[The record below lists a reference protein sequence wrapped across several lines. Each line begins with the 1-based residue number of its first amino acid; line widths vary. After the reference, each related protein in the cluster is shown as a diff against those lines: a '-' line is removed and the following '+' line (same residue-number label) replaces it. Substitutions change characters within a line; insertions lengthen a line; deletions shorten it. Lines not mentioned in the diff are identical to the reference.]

1 MPCFDYVTVR
11 MLILGLETSCDE
23 TGVAL
28 YDTQRG
34 LLAHALFSQV
44 DIHVEYGG
52 VVPELA
58 SRDHVRKTLP
68 LVQQVMDEAGVSRD
82 QIDGVAYTAGPG
94 LVGALMVGATLA
106 RSLAWALGVPALGV
120 HHMEGHLLAPMLEEE
135 HPEFPFVALLVS
147 GGHTQLVRV
156 DGIGRYALLGESLD
170 DAAGEA
176 FDKAAKMLGLP
187 YPGGPHIAGLA
198 ESGDPERFDFPRPMV
213 NRPGL
218 DFSFSGLKTFTLNTV
233 KACEEDGGLGEQD
246 KADIARAFEEAV
258 VATLVIKC
266 RRALEQEGLKTL
278 VMAGGVSAN
287 RNLRARL
294 QTALGEKGA
303 RVFYPAPQFC
313 TDNGAMIAYAGA
325 QRLAA
330 GQVDGPEAAVRPRW
344 PMTELPPIERP
355 GAA

>member
-1 MPCFDYVTVR
+1 MNV
-11 MLILGLETSCDE
+11 LGIETSCDE

-28 YDTQRG
+28 YSTERG
-34 LLAHALFSQV
+34 LLAHTLYSQIEV
-44 DIHVEYGG
+44 HREYGG

-68 LVQQVMDEAGVSRD
+68 LVQEVLNQAGFQTSDVD
-82 QIDGVAYTAGPG
+82 AVAYTAGPG
-94 LVGALMVGATLA
+94 LVGALMVGATMA
-106 RSLAWALGVPALGV
+106 RSLALGWGVPALGV

-135 HPEFPFVALLVS
+135 RPEFPFVALLVS

-156 DGIGRYALLGESLD
+156 DGIGEYRLLGESLD

-187 YPGGPHIAGLA
+187 YPGGPQIARIA
-198 ESGDPERFDFPRPMV
+198 EDGSTDRFTFPRPMIKH
-213 NRPGL
+213 PGL
-218 DFSFSGLKTFTLNTV
+218 DFSFSGLKTHTLTTV
-233 KACEEDGGLGEQD
+233 RGLEEQGPLSDQD

-258 VATLVIKC
+258 VSTLVIKC
-266 RRALEQEGLKTL
+266 RRALEQEGLDRL

-287 RNLRARL
+287 RNLRQQLAEI
-294 QTALGEKGA
+294 LGKRGA
-303 RVFYPAPQFC
+303 EVFYPAPQFC

-330 GQVDGPEAAVRPRW
+330 GQVDGAEVQVRPRW
-344 PMTELPPIERP
+344 PMTELPPIAP
-355 GAA
+355 QAVDQL

>member
-1 MPCFDYVTVR
+1 
-11 MLILGLETSCDE
+11 MLVLGLETSCDE

-28 YDTQRG
+28 YDTERG
-34 LLAHALFSQV
+34 LLAHGLFSQV

-58 SRDHVRKTLP
+58 SRDHVRKALP
-68 LVQQVMDEAGVSRD
+68 LVQQVLADAGCRAAD
-82 QIDGVAYTAGPG
+82 IDAVAYTAGPG

-106 RSLAWALGVPALGV
+106 RALAWGWQVPVLGV

-135 HPEFPFVALLVS
+135 APEFPFVALLVS

-156 DGIGRYALLGESLD
+156 DGIGQYKMLGESLD

-187 YPGGPHIAGLA
+187 YPGGPHIARLA
-198 ESGDPERFDFPRPMV
+198 ESGDKDRFTFPRPMT

-218 DFSFSGLKTFTLNTV
+218 DFSFSGLKTYTLNTV
-233 KACEEDGGLGEQD
+233 EACKAEGELTDQD
-246 KADIARAFEEAV
+246 KSDIARAFEEAV
-258 VATLVIKC
+258 VGTMVIKC
-266 RRALEQEGLKTL
+266 RRALAQEGLKTL

-287 RNLRARL
+287 RNLRAQL
-294 QTALGEKGA
+294 EKALAKEGA

-330 GQVDGPEAAVRPRW
+330 GEIDDADTRVRPRW
-344 PMTELPPIERP
+344 PMEELPPIP
-355 GAA
+355 LTGAA